1 MKRPDCCQDVKR
13 IAIDVV
19 YYLVGSVLYAASVN
33 CFSVPNNI
41 APGGLS
47 GVATMIHYMVPAAPI
62 GLTIL
67 ILNVPL
73 LVAAWLCIS
82 RAFIVRTIL
91 CTMLST
97 VMMDVL
103 APFLPRYQG
112 DMFLVSVMGG
122 VFSGVGLGMIFLRG
136 GSTGGTEIVARLLER
151 RFPYVSVGRLMLI
164 VDAVVI
170 AISVFV
176 FDNVESAMYAVVLTF
191 VSSTLIDT
199 LLYGGAAGGKL
210 VLIFSKQQ
218 EEITAAIFQTIRRG
232 VTKLRSRGGYTGE
245 DGEVLLCAVRRT
257 QLYPLRQL
265 VAKIDPA
272 AFMVIASTEEVL
284 GKGFQAIQ

>member
-1 MKRPDCCQDVKR
+1 M
-13 IAIDVV
+13 
-19 YYLVGSVLYAASVN
+19 LYAASVI
-33 CFSVPNNI
+33 CFSAPNNI

-47 GVATMIHYMVPAAPI
+47 GVATMIHYVVPTAPI

-67 ILNVPL
+67 VLNIPL

-82 RAFIVRTIL
+82 RVFIVRTIL
-91 CTMLST
+91 CTLLSA
-97 VMMDVL
+97 VIMDML
-103 APFLPRYQG
+103 APILPTYQG

-122 VFSGVGLGMIFLRG
+122 VFSGVGLGLIFLRG

-170 AISVFV
+170 AVSVFV
-176 FDNVESAMYAVVLTF
+176 FDNIESAMYAVVLTF
-191 VSSTLIDT
+191 VASTLIDA

-218 EEITAAIFQTIRRG
+218 EEIQAAQPRRVHGRRRRG
-232 VTKLRSRGGYTGE
+232 AFVCGQADTAVFAQTTGCQNRSRRLYGDRLCGGG
-245 DGEVLLCAVRRT
+245 
-257 QLYPLRQL
+257 
-265 VAKIDPA
+265 
-272 AFMVIASTEEVL
+272 F
-284 GKGFQAIQ
+284 GKRF

>member
-1 MKRPDCCQDVKR
+1 MKRPDSSQDVKR
-13 IAIDVV
+13 IVIDVI
-19 YYLVGSVLYAASVN
+19 YYTVGSLLYAVSIN
-33 CFSVPNNI
+33 CFSAPNHI
-41 APGGLS
+41 APGGLT
-47 GVATMIHYMVPAAPI
+47 GIATMIHYAVPTAPI

-82 RAFIVRTIL
+82 RTFTVRTML
-91 CTMLST
+91 CTALST
-97 VMMDVL
+97 VVMDAL
-103 APFLPRYQG
+103 APFLPIYQG

-122 VFSGVGLGMIFLRG
+122 VFTGVGLGLIFLRG
-136 GSTGGTEIVARLLER
+136 GSTGGTEVVARLLER
-151 RFPYVSVGRLMLI
+151 RFPYVPVGRLMLI

-170 AISVFV
+170 VASAFV
-176 FDNVESAMYAVVLTF
+176 FANVESAMYAVVLTF
-191 VSSTLIDT
+191 VASTLIDA
-199 LLYGGAAGGKL
+199 LVYGGAGGKL

-218 EEITAAIFQTIRRG
+218 EEITAAVLQTIHRG

-245 DGEVLLCAVRRT
+245 ESEVLLCAVRRT

-272 AFMVIASTEEVL
+272 AFMVIASAEEVL
-284 GKGFQAIQ
+284 GKGFRAIG

>member
-1 MKRPDCCQDVKR
+1 MKRPDVRQDVKR
-13 IAIDVV
+13 IAIDVL
-19 YYLVGSVLYAASVN
+19 YYSIGSLLYAVSVN
-33 CFSVPNNI
+33 CFSAPNNI

-47 GVATMIHYMVPAAPI
+47 GIATMIHYMVPSAPI

-67 ILNVPL
+67 VLNIPL

-82 RAFIVRTIL
+82 RTFIVRTIL
-91 CTMLST
+91 CTLLST
-97 VMMDVL
+97 IVIDLL
-103 APFLPRYQG
+103 APILPVYQG
-112 DMFLVSVMGG
+112 DRFLVSVMGG
-122 VFSGVGLGMIFLRG
+122 VFLGIGLGMIFLRG
-136 GSTGGTEIVARLLER
+136 GSTGGTEVIARLLER
-151 RFPYVSVGRLMLI
+151 RFPYISVGRLMLI

-170 AISVFV
+170 AASVFV
-176 FDNVESAMYAVVLTF
+176 FDTVESAMYAVVLTF
-191 VSSTLIDT
+191 VASTLIDA

-218 EEITAAIFQTIRRG
+218 EEITTAILHTIKRG

-265 VAKIDPA
+265 VAKIDPT
-272 AFMVIASTEEVL
+272 AFMVIASTEEVF

>member
-1 MKRPDCCQDVKR
+1 MKRPDVRQDVKR
-13 IAIDVV
+13 FVIDVI
-19 YYLVGSVLYAASVN
+19 YYTIGSLLYAASVN
-33 CFSVPNNI
+33 CFSAPNNI
-41 APGGLS
+41 APGGVS
-47 GVATMIHYMVPAAPI
+47 GIATMIHYVVPAAPI

-67 ILNVPL
+67 ALNVPL

-91 CTMLST
+91 CTTLST
-97 VMMDVL
+97 VIMDVL
-103 APFLPRYQG
+103 APILPVYQG

-151 RFPYVSVGRLMLI
+151 RFPYMSVGRLMLI
-164 VDAVVI
+164 VDAAVI
-170 AISVFV
+170 AVSIFV
-176 FDNVESAMYAVVLTF
+176 FDTVESAMYAVVLTF
-191 VSSTLIDT
+191 VTSTLIDA

-210 VLIFSKQQ
+210 VLIFSKRQ
-218 EEITAAIFQTIRRG
+218 EEIAIAILQTVRRG

-272 AFMVIASTEEVL
+272 AFVVIASTEEVL
-284 GKGFQAIQ
+284 GQGFEAIQ

>member
-1 MKRPDCCQDVKR
+1 MKRPDVRQDVKQ
-13 IAIDVV
+13 IGIDVV
-19 YYLVGSVLYAASVN
+19 YYLVGSVLYAASVI
-33 CFSVPNNI
+33 CFSAPNNI

-47 GVATMIHYMVPAAPI
+47 GVATMIHYVVPTAPI

-67 ILNVPL
+67 VLNIPL

-82 RAFIVRTIL
+82 RVFIVRTIL
-91 CTMLST
+91 CTLLSA
-97 VMMDVL
+97 VIMDML
-103 APFLPRYQG
+103 APILPTYQG

-122 VFSGVGLGMIFLRG
+122 VFSGVGLGLIFLRG

-170 AISVFV
+170 AVSVFV
-176 FDNVESAMYAVVLTF
+176 FDNIESAMYAVVLTF
-191 VSSTLIDT
+191 VASTLIDA

-218 EEITAAIFQTIRRG
+218 EEITTAILQTICRG

-245 DGEVLLCAVRRT
+245 DGEALLCAVRRT
-257 QLYPLRQL
+257 QLYSLKQL

-272 AFMVIASTEEVL
+272 AFMVIASAEEVL
-284 GKGFQAIQ
+284 GKGFEAIQ

>member
-1 MKRPDCCQDVKR
+1 MKRPDISQDVKR
-13 IAIDVV
+13 ITIDVV
-19 YYLVGSVLYAASVN
+19 YYIVGTLLYAASVN
-33 CFSVPNNI
+33 CFSAPNHI

-47 GVATMIHYMVPAAPI
+47 GVATMIHYVVPSAPI

-67 ILNVPL
+67 VLNVPL
-73 LVAAWLCIS
+73 LVAAWFCIS

-97 VMMDVL
+97 VIMDVL
-103 APFLPRYQG
+103 APILPVYQG

-136 GSTGGTEIVARLLER
+136 GSTGGTEIIARLLER

-176 FDNVESAMYAVVLTF
+176 FENVESAMYAVVLTF
-191 VSSTLIDT
+191 VTSTLIDA
-199 LLYGGAAGGKL
+199 LLYGGSAGGKL

-218 EEITAAIFQTIRRG
+218 EEITLAILQTIRRG

-245 DGEVLLCAVRRT
+245 NGEVLLCAVRRT

-265 VAKIDPA
+265 VAKIDPT

-284 GKGFQAIQ
+284 GKGFEAIG